1 MGWKDDVYDVI
12 ERTWTIG
19 QIFTLD
25 DLYEYENEFS
35 KSYPDN
41 GHITDKIRQI
51 LQYLRDDGVIEFV
64 DNNGTYRRL
73 K

>member
-12 ERTWTIG
+12 KRTWAIG

-25 DLYEYENEFS
+25 RLYEYENEFS
-35 KSYPDN
+35 KSHSDN
-41 GHITDKIRQI
+41 VHITDKIRQI
-51 LQYLRDDGVIEFV
+51 LQYLRDDGAIEFI
-64 DNNGTYRRL
+64 DNKGTYRRL